1 MMSYL
6 LTQLGNGLMLGC
18 MYGLIAVGFSLVYGV
33 ARLMNFAHGEF
44 FMVGAYGA
52 LFSAELPL
60 WRWGNGAGA
69 TMFWTLVISV
79 LVSAASG
86 ALVSVLVERLAY
98 RRIRRV
104 SRTATFLVAV
114 GASILLQ
121 QIGFKVFSASP
132 RGFPDV
138 CTPVVVAAPTLSGWL
153 QPSAGLPCEVAVTS
167 QLQAVALSPSGT
179 SAVTFVVLAFAVWGA
194 LFFVLRT
201 DTGLAIRAVSI
212 DEKSARSVGI
222 RPQPAIVITFAVG
235 GALAGIAGF
244 LWSLR
249 YGGVQP
255 LMGFIPG
262 VKAFVAA
269 VIGGVGS
276 VTGALVGGLLLGL
289 LETLSFAYLP
299 GEVSGYRDAVTLLLL
314 LVFLLIRPL
323 GLLGRQFGE
332 AA

>member
-1 MMSYL
+1 MSYL
-6 LTQLGNGLMLGC
+6 WAQIVNGLMLGC

-44 FMVGAYGA
+44 FMAGAFGA
-52 LFSAELPL
+52 LFTAELPL
-60 WRWGNGAGA
+60 WKWSGGAGA
-69 TMFWTLVISV
+69 TVFGTLALSA
-79 LVSAASG
+79 LAGAASG
-86 ALVSVLVERLAY
+86 AVVSVLVERLAY
-98 RRIRRV
+98 RRVRRV

-121 QIGFKVFSASP
+121 QIGFKVFTASP

-138 CTPVVVAAPTLSGWL
+138 CIPDPAAVPLISWL
-153 QPSAGLPCEVAVTS
+153 EPSAGLPCNALATPP
-167 QLQAVALSPSGT
+167 LRAMALSPSGT
-179 SAVTFVVLAFAVWGA
+179 SAVTFVVLALAISGA
-194 LFFVLRT
+194 FFFVLRT

-212 DEKSARSVGI
+212 DEKSARSIGI
-222 RPQPAIVITFAVG
+222 RPQPAIVMTFAVG

-276 VTGALVGGLLLGL
+276 VTGAVLGGLLLGL

-299 GEVSGYRDAVTLLLL
+299 GEVSGYKDALALLLL
-314 LVFLLIRPL
+314 LVFLLIRPH
-323 GLLGRQFGE
+323 GLLGRKLGE